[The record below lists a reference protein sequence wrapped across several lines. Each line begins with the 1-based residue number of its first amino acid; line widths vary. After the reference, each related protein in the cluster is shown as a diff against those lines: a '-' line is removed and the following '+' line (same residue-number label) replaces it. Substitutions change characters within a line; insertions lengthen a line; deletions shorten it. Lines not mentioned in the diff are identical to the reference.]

1 MLQLRVSCPLRG
13 PCVKIRRESRGEH
26 RVSMEFDLIPQ
37 GTLVQE
43 NGQGPVVDIRTSPT
57 RTFFCILEISDQIEQ
72 ESVDVSIWGSADGE
86 NWDAHPILKLPQQFY
101 RGETRAALDLTL
113 VLNVNFIRAG
123 WELNRWG
130 RVAPL
135 PMFVL
140 GLHLAEIPAMP
151 VRVPQAQASAA
162 K

>member
-1 MLQLRVSCPLRG
+1 MP
-13 PCVKIRRESRGEH
+13 
-26 RVSMEFDLIPQ
+26 MEFDLIPQ

-43 NGQGPVVDIRTSPT
+43 NGHGEAVDIRSSAT
-57 RTFFCILEISDQIEQ
+57 RTFYCVLYIREQIEQ

-86 NWDAHPILKLPQQFY
+86 NWGTHPVLKLPQQFY
-101 RGETRAALDLTL
+101 RGETRAVLELTL
-113 VLNVNFIRAG
+113 VPEVNFIRAG

-151 VRVPQAQASAA
+151 LHAARSQASATT
-162 K
+162 

>member
-1 MLQLRVSCPLRG
+1 M
-13 PCVKIRRESRGEH
+13 
-26 RVSMEFDLIPQ
+26 
-37 GTLVQE
+37 
-43 NGQGPVVDIRTSPT
+43 
-57 RTFFCILEISDQIEQ
+57 
-72 ESVDVSIWGSADGE
+72 SIWGSADGE

-113 VLNVNFIRAG
+113 VPNVNFIRAG